1 MKERLMLM
9 GRIAVHDLKSY
20 FVSPIGYV
28 VLALFSVLEGW
39 FFFNHV
45 TRFNDVLG
53 VALMSG
59 RPDTLNQINLHR
71 LVVEPLFK
79 ETLMLLLVFLPAVT
93 MRLLAE
99 EKKQKTL
106 ELLLTSPLRTGD
118 IVMGKFLSAVSFLL
132 ILLGFTTLHPIL
144 LFVFGQPG
152 PDLAPLLTG
161 YLGLFLAGACVVSVG
176 LFASSLTEN
185 QIVAFVVTVFL
196 AHLFALISGPAP
208 ALGGLW
214 GDLLRAVCIKDHA
227 VALFR
232 GFVDT
237 RGLIYLGSF
246 IFFWLFLT
254 QRIVEG
260 TRVGRILSGKT
271 PESRRFLST
280 TAGTGA
286 VLALVNLFGFLFYTG
301 LDVTPD
307 KISSLS
313 DQSKK
318 AVQWIKE
325 PVELLV
331 FSTQKT
337 PDNVKYMLDSY
348 AFVNRAISYRFVDPE
363 KNPGLAQR
371 YKVDQD
377 GQGVLTFGE
386 GFILIPSIDEQSV
399 TNAILKITQKAH
411 NVVYFLT
418 GHGERDV
425 RDNRSKDGIGL
436 LADQMR
442 DENYRVE
449 SLSLEPPH
457 YYIPGNC
464 TLLVVAGPRK
474 GFTEFEL
481 KAVGEYLA
489 ASGRAVF
496 LLDPPTVTGLE
507 PLLAQWGVEVKQNV
521 LLDVAAPSLVQRA
534 LAGMRGMKASPRPL
548 FQIYLKDFPPHPVTA
563 DLEGKPV
570 LLSVARTVEPRTE
583 TKPGAVRLAIDI
595 LARSTDKGWAES
607 DVDGVLKKGLV
618 SRSPDE
624 KVGPHTVALMAT
636 RGTETDNSK
645 IAVFGDSD
653 FVSNE
658 YLNQLF
664 NRDLFMNTLAF
675 LGEQAPLVSV
685 RPRRLFASRLDY
697 NPKTMARLF
706 HLSVW
711 VFPSLL
717 LAGGVAAWRIR
728 R

>member
-1 MKERLMLM
+1 MKGRLALI
-9 GRIAVHDLKSY
+9 GRIAARELKSY

-45 TRFNDVLG
+45 TRFNDTLSA
-53 VALMSG
+53 ALMSG
-59 RPDTLNQINLHR
+59 RADMLNQINLHR
-71 LVVEPLFK
+71 LVVEPLMK

-106 ELLLTSPLRTGD
+106 ELLLSSPLRTWD
-118 IVMGKFLSAVSFLL
+118 IVLGKFFSATAFLV
-132 ILLGFTTLHPIL
+132 ILLGLNAFHPLL

-161 YLGLFLAGACVVSVG
+161 YLGLFLAGACVVGIG

-185 QIVAFVVTVFL
+185 QIVAFVVTVFV

-208 ALGGLW
+208 AVGGVW
-214 GDLLRAVCIKDHA
+214 GELLRAVCIKDHA

-237 RGLIYLGSF
+237 RGLIYMCSF
-246 IFFWLFLT
+246 AFFWLFFT

-260 TRVGRILSGKT
+260 ARVGQIFSGKT
-271 PESRRFLST
+271 IESRRFLSI
-280 TAGTGA
+280 TGA
-286 VLALVNLFGFLFYTG
+286 TAAGLLLLNLFAFLFYTG
-301 LDVTPD
+301 VDVTPE

-331 FSTQKT
+331 FSTKKT

-348 AFVNRAISYRFVDPE
+348 AFVNRAVSYRFVDPE
-363 KNPGLAQR
+363 KNPDMAQR

-377 GQGVLTFGE
+377 GQGVLTFGD
-386 GFILIPSIDEQSV
+386 GFILIPFIDEQSV

-411 NVVYFLT
+411 NFVYFLA
-418 GHGERDV
+418 GHGERDPL
-425 RDNRSKDGIGL
+425 DLQSKDGAGL
-436 LADQMR
+436 LAQQLR
-442 DENYRVE
+442 DENYRVDV
-449 SLSLEPPH
+449 LHLEPPH

-496 LLDPPTVTGLE
+496 MLDPPTTTGLE
-507 PLLAQWGVEVKQNV
+507 PLLAQWGVEVKQNL
-521 LLDVAAPSLVQRA
+521 LLDIAAPSLVQRA
-534 LAGMRGMKASPRPL
+534 LARMRNQKAQPRPL
-548 FQIYLKDFPPHPVTA
+548 FQIYVKDFPPHPVTA

-570 LLSVARTVEPRTE
+570 LMSVARTVEPRTD
-583 TKPGAVRLAIDI
+583 TKPGAVQIRVEP
-595 LARSTDKGWAES
+595 LARSTDKGWAET
-607 DVDGVLKKGLV
+607 DVDGVLKKGIV

-624 KVGPHTVALMAT
+624 KVGPHTVAVLAT

-658 YLNQLF
+658 YVNQLF

-697 NPKTMARLF
+697 NPKTMGRLF

-717 LAGGVAAWRIR
+717 LAGGLAAWRIR